1 MEFKDKVILITGA
14 SKGIGKHLA
23 EKLIDMGAN
32 VIGVYNNTLI
42 NHVYVDAYK
51 CDLKNENEI
60 LELFCYIKNNYDTLD
75 YVINCA
81 AISDDCDITE
91 KTKESFMQVLEV
103 NLVGTYLVCKKALEL
118 MENGVIINM
127 SSTDATTTYNSISI
141 DYCASKAGIEALT
154 KCLSLIKPQV
164 KVCALAPNWVET
176 ETTLNMNPDYLK
188 NELKRIKQ
196 NNLIT
201 KDEVVN
207 KIIEI
212 ISNDNINSGEIIRM
226 DDSNE

>member
-1 MEFKDKVILITGA
+1 MDFKNKVVLITGA
-14 SKGIGKHLA
+14 SKGIGKYLA
-23 EKLIDMGAN
+23 EKLIDMGAK
-32 VIGVYNNTLI
+32 VIGIYNNTLI

-51 CDLKNENEI
+51 CDISNEEEI
-60 LELFCYIKNNYDTLD
+60 NDLFKYIKNNYKTLD

-103 NLVGTYLVCKKALEL
+103 NLVGTFLVCKNALEL
-118 MENGVIINM
+118 MDKGVIINM
-127 SSTDATTTYNSISI
+127 SSTDASTTFNALSI
-141 DYCASKAGIEALT
+141 DYSASKAGVESMT
-154 KCLSLIKPQV
+154 KCMSLINPNIKIW
-164 KVCALAPNWVET
+164 ALAPNWVET

-188 NELKRIKQ
+188 QELKRIKQ
-196 NNLIT
+196 NKLIS

-207 KIIEI
+207 KILEI
-212 ISNDNINSGEIIRM
+212 INNTDIKSGEIIRM